1 MTVGSV
7 MREVRKIKEAKDT
20 IDRYNNGE
28 ISNILKTYTDEIYM
42 LLENYEDILLKLKIA
57 DFK

>member
-20 IDRYNNGE
+20 INRYNSGE
-28 ISNILKTYTDEIYM
+28 IISLLKDTDEIYM

>member
-20 IDRYNNGE
+20 INRYNTGE
-28 ISNILKTYTDEIYM
+28 ISSILKNYTDEIYI
-42 LLENYEDILLKLKIA
+42 LLENYEDILLKLKIT
-57 DFK
+57 DF

>member
-7 MREVRKIKEAKDT
+7 MREIRKIKEAKDT
-20 IDRYNNGE
+20 IGRYNTGE
-28 ISNILKTYTDEIYM
+28 ICSIIKTYTDEIYM
-42 LLENYEDILLKLKIA
+42 LLENYEDLLMKLKIT